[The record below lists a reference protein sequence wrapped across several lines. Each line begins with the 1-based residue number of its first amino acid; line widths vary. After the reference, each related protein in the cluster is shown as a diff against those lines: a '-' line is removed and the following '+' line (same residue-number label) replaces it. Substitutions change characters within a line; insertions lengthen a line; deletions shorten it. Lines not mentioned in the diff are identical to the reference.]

1 MFKRF
6 IAFMSGL
13 FKSPIFRR
21 SMTQFAVL
29 AIVTGIFAYLTLNND
44 NNIART
50 PIQVVPAQYASLSHL
65 SAVDLEQQL
74 RNRWLEGA
82 FASRI
87 CSSQCVPTVHQ

>member
-1 MFKRF
+1 
-6 IAFMSGL
+6 MSGL

-50 PIQVVPAQYASLSHL
+50 PCPGGATAVRRLEPPLS
-65 SAVDLEQQL
+65 
-74 RNRWLEGA
+74 G
-82 FASRI
+82 
-87 CSSQCVPTVHQ
+87 